1 VVGAGIG
8 LASSVVPL
16 YISEIAPADARGWQV
31 SLFQLAITVGILVAY
46 IADYTFAASGNW
58 RWMLGLAVVPG
69 AMLGAGMLYLPET
82 PRYLA
87 RQGHFDS
94 ARSVLIKIRGM
105 QDVDAEFLQIKAATQ
120 KTELRGRFSDLLLPA
135 IRRAMIIGIGLA
147 VFQQVTGIN
156 TIIYYAPSILRS
168 AGIPSIRGS
177 ILATAGIGLVNVI
190 MTLVSMWLIDRVGR
204 RPLLL
209 TGIAGMMISL
219 GALGC
224 VFHGSAKGGGFADF
238 AVIILMMYVASFAI
252 GLGPIF
258 WLLISEIYP
267 LKIRG
272 LAAGIAA
279 GANWTSNFIV
289 SLTFLM
295 LLDLLG
301 PSWMFW
307 LYGLLALGAWLFSYY
322 LVPETKG
329 RTLEE
334 IEGFWQRK
342 R

>member
-1 VVGAGIG
+1 
-8 LASSVVPL
+8 
-16 YISEIAPADARGWQV
+16 
-31 SLFQLAITVGILVAY
+31 
-46 IADYTFAASGNW
+46 
-58 RWMLGLAVVPG
+58 
-69 AMLGAGMLYLPET
+69 MLGAGMLYLPET

-224 VFHGSAKGGGFADF
+224 VFHWSAKSRGFADF
-238 AVIILMMYVASFAI
+238 AVITLMMYVASFAI
-252 GLGPIF
+252 SLGPIF

-301 PSWMFW
+301 PSWTFW